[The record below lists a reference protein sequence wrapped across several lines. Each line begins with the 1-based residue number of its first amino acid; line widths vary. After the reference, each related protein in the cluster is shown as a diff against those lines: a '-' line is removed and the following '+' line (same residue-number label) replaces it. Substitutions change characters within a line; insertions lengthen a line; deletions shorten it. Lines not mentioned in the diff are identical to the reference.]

1 MDMKTGG
8 DPLHG
13 SPMEEGAALRT
24 LLGRTNRDWWP
35 NQLSLDIL
43 PQQGASGDPY
53 GDDFDYAEAFLQLDY
68 DAVKKDLTALMTD
81 SQPWWPADYGHYG
94 PFFIRMAWHA
104 AGTYRI
110 GDGRGGASSGQQ
122 RFAPL
127 NSWPDNANLDKARRL
142 LWPVKQK
149 YGRKLSWADLLI
161 LAGNVAIESMGGPT
175 FGFGGGRRDVYEPEH
190 DTYWGTEENWVGKGA
205 APRMGDDAGKAME
218 NPLAAVQMGLIYVN
232 PEGPG
237 GNPDPL
243 ASAKEIRMTFTR
255 MAMND
260 EETFALTAGGHTFG
274 KCHGAGDASKVGAE
288 PEGAD
293 IAQQG
298 LGWQSGHASGIGDD
312 TITSGLEGPWT
323 PTPVQWSMNYLHM
336 LLDYDYELVRSPA
349 GAQQWQ
355 PVNQKPE
362 DMAPAAHT
370 PGKKVPTMMTTADM
384 AFRED
389 PEFRKIAERFRANP
403 DQFADAFA
411 RAWFKLTHRDMGP
424 KARYLGPEVPSED
437 LIWQD
442 PVPAGRAPT
451 NDAVA
456 EFKKQVLASGLS
468 VSALVKAAWASA
480 STYRRSDHRGGAN
493 GARIRFDP
501 IRNWKV
507 NDPDELKATLD
518 KLDSL
523 RGDMSMADAIVL
535 GGSAAVEKAAKDA
548 GYDVVVPFS
557 GGRGDATEEQT
568 DFQSFEVL
576 EPIADGFRNYLG
588 VRYNVP
594 TEELLVDRASLLG
607 LTVPEMTVLVGGLRV
622 LGANQGGSKNGVFTD
637 RIGQLTN
644 DFFVN
649 LLDMGTAWKQVDDQS
664 DETFVGT
671 DRASNREKWTATR
684 TDLVF
689 GSNSQ
694 LRALSEVYAAADAG
708 EKFVRDFV
716 KAWTKVMDADR
727 FDLRRSKAA

>member
-1 MDMKTGG
+1 
-8 DPLHG
+8 
-13 SPMEEGAALRT
+13 
-24 LLGRTNRDWWP
+24 
-35 NQLSLDIL
+35 
-43 PQQGASGDPY
+43 
-53 GDDFDYAEAFLQLDY
+53 
-68 DAVKKDLTALMTD
+68 
-81 SQPWWPADYGHYG
+81 
-94 PFFIRMAWHA
+94 
-104 AGTYRI
+104 
-110 GDGRGGASSGQQ
+110 
-122 RFAPL
+122 
-127 NSWPDNANLDKARRL
+127 
-142 LWPVKQK
+142 
-149 YGRKLSWADLLI
+149 
-161 LAGNVAIESMGGPT
+161 
-175 FGFGGGRRDVYEPEH
+175 
-190 DTYWGTEENWVGKGA
+190 
-205 APRMGDDAGKAME
+205 
-218 NPLAAVQMGLIYVN
+218 
-232 PEGPG
+232 
-237 GNPDPL
+237 
-243 ASAKEIRMTFTR
+243 
-255 MAMND
+255 
-260 EETFALTAGGHTFG
+260 
-274 KCHGAGDASKVGAE
+274 
-288 PEGAD
+288 
-293 IAQQG
+293 
-298 LGWQSGHASGIGDD
+298 
-312 TITSGLEGPWT
+312 
-323 PTPVQWSMNYLHM
+323 MNYLHM